1 MKKRRKHSYTNYD
14 YDSYFD
20 SNLEQAND
28 AEIKKLLDKG
38 FIKSVY
44 ATKTIKSGNIFE
56 VEIYPEFTRKQ
67 AKIMKLPKVNK
78 SIKNLNLKN
87 SRKRLER
94 LINTNFTECG
104 FHITLTYSNKHLP
117 KSIEEAEK
125 NMVNFIRKLNY
136 RRKKNGLKNAKYIF
150 ITEYSEE
157 KKIRVHHHLIIDG
170 DVEYSIKELNKIWD
184 KGNRNEIRQLDPD
197 ENGLTGLAKYL
208 AKDPKGKKRWR
219 SSKNLK
225 KPVERKSYTRFK
237 NRDVEKIVNNFGY
250 AQIIA
255 TKKYRKTI
263 QPMNSIF
270 TGKKISE
277 KE

>member
-1 MKKRRKHSYTNYD
+1 
-14 YDSYFD
+14 
-20 SNLEQAND
+20 
-28 AEIKKLLDKG
+28 
-38 FIKSVY
+38 
-44 ATKTIKSGNIFE
+44 
-56 VEIYPEFTRKQ
+56 
-67 AKIMKLPKVNK
+67 
-78 SIKNLNLKN
+78 
-87 SRKRLER
+87 
-94 LINTNFTECG
+94 
-104 FHITLTYSNKHLP
+104 
-117 KSIEEAEK
+117 
-125 NMVNFIRKLNY
+125 MVNFIRKLNY

-255 TKKYRKTI
+255 TKKYRNKEY
-263 QPMNSIF
+263 
-270 TGKKISE
+270 ISHE
-277 KE
+277 VKYNTENGRYYIYVRMRLSERRNI